1 MSEPL
6 QMDDEGLES
15 PAGAVGAVPL
25 RMIVE
30 WVYCPRLFHYMHVE
44 GLMVANE
51 HVWRGRHVHARTD
64 TPGTS
69 RARRA
74 VVAEPPTEGDD
85 ELPAEWQEAR
95 ALDLGA
101 MDLGVIAKLDAVL
114 LDGAGRAIPAEL
126 KSGSAP
132 DPDSRHCTWVAGAW
146 DADAI
151 HVAIQAMALERAGY
165 AVPHGELY
173 YRASRSRVRVPL
185 AEPLRAEAQR
195 AIAEAIRAQR
205 ATERPAPLV
214 DSPKCRGCSFVEVC
228 MPDESNLLREG
239 IAPDD
244 GLDDHDEERSHEERT
259 AVAVS
264 RLARGRRLVAS
275 TMDTR
280 TITVS
285 TRGASV
291 RKEGEGLVL
300 APPPDAS
307 GVPQGKPIRVAMDSI
322 DALVIVGSVN
332 VSTAAIMA
340 CLSRAIPVSFHEAN
354 GRLLG
359 SMGAGLGS
367 NVMLREKQHAWAS
380 DPERALSIA
389 REIVRGKIKNQRVLL
404 RRHNVLDEAVANEW
418 ESLVR
423 ALSSVTTLDALRGV
437 EGRAARL
444 YFGGFARLLRDRGG
458 EAFTMEGRNR
468 RPPRDPVNAM
478 LSFGY
483 AIVAREC
490 AEVLRRVGF
499 DPMRGFLHGMGWGR
513 AALGLDLVE
522 EMRVLIVDSTVLRL
536 VAEKRVTAGD
546 FHRELQAVTMKPGA
560 RRTFLQALDQRREEE
575 ITHPVFGYRVSYRRA
590 IELQARVLAR
600 VLEGEA
606 ERYVALTTR

>member
-1 MSEPL
+1 MSEVL
-6 QMDDEGLES
+6 QSDDE
-15 PAGAVGAVPL
+15 AAVPL
-25 RMIVE
+25 RMVVE

-51 HVWRGRHVHARTD
+51 HVWRGRHAHARTD

-74 VVAEPPTEGDD
+74 VHTEAPAESED
-85 ELPAEWQEAR
+85 ELPAEWREAR
-95 ALDLGA
+95 AIDLGA
-101 MDLGVIAKLDAVL
+101 TELGVVAKLDAVL
-114 LDGAGRAIPAEL
+114 FDDEGRAIPAEL

-132 DPDSRHCTWVAGAW
+132 DPESRYCTWVAGAW

-151 HVAIQAMALERAGY
+151 HVTVQAMALERAGH

-185 AEPLRAEAQR
+185 TEPLRAEALR
-195 AIAEAIRAQR
+195 VIAEAIRAQR

-239 IAPDD
+239 VAPDD
-244 GLDDHDEERSHEERT
+244 GLDDDAPVPEPTSK
-259 AVAVS
+259 
-264 RLARGRRLVAS
+264 LARGRRLVAS
-275 TMDTR
+275 TIDTR

-291 RKEGEGLVL
+291 RKEGEALVL
-300 APPPDAS
+300 VPPPDAC
-307 GVPQGKPIRVAMDSI
+307 GEVQGKPIRVALDTV
-322 DALVIVGSVN
+322 DALVVVGSVN
-332 VSTAAIMA
+332 VSTPAIMA
-340 CLSRAIPVSFHEAN
+340 CLAQAIPVSFHEAN

-359 SMGAGLGS
+359 SVGAGLAS
-367 NVMLREKQHAWAS
+367 NVMLRAKQHAWAS
-380 DPERALSIA
+380 DPERALSVA

-404 RRHNVLDEAVANEW
+404 RRHGVLDEGVANEW
-418 ESLVR
+418 ESLAR
-423 ALSSVTTLDALRGV
+423 MLSTVTTLDALRGV

-444 YFGGFARLLRDRGG
+444 YFDGFSRLMRDRGG
-458 EAFTMEGRNR
+458 DAFVMDGRNR
-468 RPPRDPVNAM
+468 RPPRDAVNAM

-513 AALGLDLVE
+513 PALALDLVE
-522 EMRVLIVDSTVLRL
+522 EMRSLIVDSTVLRV
-536 VAEKRVTAGD
+536 VAEKRVAADD
-546 FHRELQAVTMKPGA
+546 FHHEVQAVTMKPGA